1 MTDPAAILTALIRH
15 RSITP
20 ADDGAIA
27 ALGAVL
33 RSGGFAVEELRF
45 STPGTAD
52 IENLFATIGSGA
64 PHLVFAGHT
73 DVVPPGD
80 EARWS
85 HPPFAGEVADG
96 ILYGRGAADMKGGI
110 AAFAAAALDF
120 LASGKKPRGTLS
132 FLITGD
138 EEGPGINGTVRV
150 LDWAAKN
157 GRRFDAALVG
167 EPTSRQRLGDTIK
180 IGRRG
185 SLSGSITVSGRQGH
199 VAYPQLADNPVP
211 RLIRLVSRL
220 TEARLDEGSV
230 DFDPSNIEV
239 TSVDVGN
246 PTVNVIPAEATAR
259 FNIRFND
266 LWSPAA
272 LSAWLT
278 AELDVAAAGSPYK
291 LELASRP
298 ADWFLTRQGPLTELL
313 GEAILDVTGI
323 RPEVSTTGGTSDAR
337 LFKDVCPVVEFGLVN
352 DTIHQIDER
361 VPVADLV
368 RLTEIYRRFLE
379 IYFATAA
386 RR

>member
-27 ALGAVL
+27 ALGAIL
-33 RSGGFAVEELRF
+33 GSGGFAVEQLRF
-45 STPGTAD
+45 STPGTTD
-52 IENLFATIGSGA
+52 IENLFATVGSGA

-73 DVVPPGD
+73 DVVPPGE

-96 ILYGRGAADMKGGI
+96 VLFGRGAADMKGGI

-138 EEGPGINGTVRV
+138 EEGPGFNGTVRV
-150 LDWAAKN
+150 LEWAAKN
-157 GRRFDAALVG
+157 GRRFDGALVG

-211 RLIRLVSRL
+211 RLIRLVGRL

-266 LWSPAA
+266 LWTPET

-291 LELASRP
+291 LELVPRP
-298 ADWFLTRQGPLTELL
+298 ADWFLTRPGTLTELL
-313 GEAILDVTGI
+313 SAAILEVTGI
-323 RPEVSTTGGTSDAR
+323 SPEVSTTGGTSDAR

-379 IYFATAA
+379 NYFAAAA